1 MKEKIDYKQEF
12 KSIKIHT
19 WIRITAFAIMY
30 LASVP
35 VLYPVAMEIAAMESP
50 LFETILS
57 DGRYI
62 WFSILMAPLLAIP
75 FYMVNSHNSLR
86 IRRDYLL
93 QLQAEE
99 DGIER
104 KRTFSDEAI
113 SKNAKKDEWLTY
125 TVLGMLVTI
134 MVAMGGEALF
144 NMFDE
149 GFFTHLSVNP
159 TALMAP
165 AMAAVLTALL
175 YLLLQDFSE
184 ITEETLECRES
195 ARR

>member
-1 MKEKIDYKQEF
+1 MKEIIDYGQEF

-19 WIRITAFAIMY
+19 WIRIVGFAMMY

-35 VLYPVAMEIAAMESP
+35 VLYPVAMEIAAWESP
-50 LFETILS
+50 LLETILS

-62 WFSILMAPLLAIP
+62 WFSILTIPLLTIP

-86 IRRDYLL
+86 IRKDYLL

-99 DGIER
+99 NGTGRE
-104 KRTFSDEAI
+104 RTFSDEAI
-113 SKNAKKDEWLTY
+113 SKNAKRDEWLTY
-125 TVLGMLVTI
+125 TVLGMLVAI

-149 GFFTHLSVNP
+149 GFFAHLSANP

-165 AMAAVLTALL
+165 AMAAVLTTLL
-175 YLLLQDFSE
+175 YLFLQDFSE
-184 ITEETLECRES
+184 ITEETLQCRES
-195 ARR
+195 ARG